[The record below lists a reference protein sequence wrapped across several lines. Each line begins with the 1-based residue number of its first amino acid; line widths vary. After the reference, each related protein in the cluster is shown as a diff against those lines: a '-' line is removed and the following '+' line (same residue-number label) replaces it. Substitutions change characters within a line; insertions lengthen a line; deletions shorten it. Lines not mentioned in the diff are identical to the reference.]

1 LASSLSQ
8 DQLLRL
14 ARHGAEARISELRNE
29 IAAIQS
35 AFPDL
40 GGTAGR
46 SGRKQNTTA
55 TSAASAADSGDAPSS
70 GERSG
75 SGRRSWNAA
84 QRKAAA
90 DRMKSYWAKRKA
102 GKKT

>member
-14 ARHGAEARISELRNE
+14 ARHGAQARISELRNE
-29 IAAIQS
+29 ITAIQR
-35 AFPDL
+35 AFPDI
-40 GGTAGR
+40 GGSEGR
-46 SGRKQNTTA
+46 RGRKQNTVA

-70 GERSG
+70 DGRSG

-90 DRMKSYWAKRKA
+90 ERMKSYWAKRKA

>member
-14 ARHGAEARISELRNE
+14 ARHGAQSRISELRNE
-29 IAAIQS
+29 IAAIEL

-40 GGTAGR
+40 RGSVGQR
-46 SGRKQNTTA
+46 GRKQHTESA
-55 TSAASAADSGDAPSS
+55 SAASAADAGGTASS
-70 GERSG
+70 GGRSR

>member
-35 AFPDL
+35 TFADL
-40 GGTAGR
+40 DGTAAR
-46 SGRKQNTTA
+46 SGRKQSTA
-55 TSAASAADSGDAPSS
+55 VTSAASAADSGEVPSS
-70 GERSG
+70 GDRSG

-102 GKKT
+102 GRKS